1 MNDNDRPS
9 VTNTNFNR
17 SIVNRPIVNLLTL

>member
-9 VTNTNFNR
+9 VTNTNLNR
-17 SIVNRPIVNLLTL
+17 AIVNRPIVNLLTL